1 MSHKP
6 KRNAIIKKMN
16 QPCTLHKA
24 EKVFHF
30 LYTKASTEHIF
41 EEIKVYCRYGLCL
54 HKLVKC
60 EWFTVRFRT
69 GGESLKQQVAYKHRK
84 MLESKMASVFG
95 EKIQEISTDLQKILL
110 DDMVTAFENR
120 LKVLNQVNL
129 KLSR

>member
-1 MSHKP
+1 M
-6 KRNAIIKKMN
+6 
-16 QPCTLHKA
+16 
-24 EKVFHF
+24 
-30 LYTKASTEHIF
+30 
-41 EEIKVYCRYGLCL
+41 
-54 HKLVKC
+54 
-60 EWFTVRFRT
+60 
-69 GGESLKQQVAYKHRK
+69 KQQVAYKNRK